1 MGKTEFL
8 FVIVNGSACGLAAVI
23 VICVVAGTVVVY
35 GSVANLRQQISPVG
49 VAIGVVLAGGGAAGG
64 LRFGEDVTCCIV
76 SISIGVGD
84 VRVADPQWA
93 VYHNYIMSTA
103 SWGWLIV

>member
-23 VICVVAGTVVVY
+23 VICGVAGTVVVY

-49 VAIGVVLAGGGAAGG
+49 VTISVGFAGGRAAGG
-64 LRFGEDVTCCIV
+64 LRFGENVTCCV
-76 SISIGVGD
+76 VGISIGVGN
-84 VRVADPQWA
+84 VRVAVLQGA

-103 SWGWLIV
+103 HWGGELF